1 MVSINLLGMRRA
13 KGFSLLEMVLA
24 GVIFATVAVA
34 LSGVF
39 THHYRAV
46 GSSRL
51 FLVAQHL
58 ARTKTDEFIAA
69 GFDKIAETVIPNG
82 TPVGNPNMG
91 STTVNA
97 EVSWTIR
104 DQEITTSFEVES
116 SYEDVVLP
124 AGNRHRVCTA
134 RVSWLEEGRTRN
146 VHYTVSISE
155 ET

>member
-1 MVSINLLGMRRA
+1 MI
-13 KGFSLLEMVLA
+13 LA
-24 GVIFATVAVA
+24 GVIFATVSVA

-58 ARTKTDEFIAA
+58 ARTKADEFIAA
-69 GFDKIAETVIPNG
+69 GFDKVGGVNGTVIPG
-82 TPVGNPNMG
+82 GSLTGPNLFSG
-91 STTVNA
+91 SNTVNA
-97 EVSWTIR
+97 EVTWTIR
-104 DQEITTSFEVES
+104 DQEVRTNFEVES
-116 SYEDVVLP
+116 SYEDIAIPSLTTP
-124 AGNRHRVCTA
+124 QPRHRVCTA
-134 RVSWLEEGRTRN
+134 RVSWVEEGRTRN